1 VVQLKGGDKLDAA
14 LKKMSAAVKK
24 AAVLT
29 VGFMGNATE
38 PDGTPVAFVAA
49 MNEFGH
55 GNVPPRP
62 FFRRTIKKRGNA
74 WGHNL
79 GVALVRSGYDAKK
92 ALTMMGV
99 GIRDDVQDGI
109 RELVSPPLKESTIKR
124 KGFDKPLI
132 ETSTMLNSVTFKV
145 K

>member
-1 VVQLKGGDKLDAA
+1 MVGLKGGDKLEAA
-14 LKKMSAAVKK
+14 LLKMSAAVKK
-24 AAVLT
+24 AAVLR

-38 PDGTPVAFVAA
+38 ADGTPVALVAA

-62 FFRRTIKKRGNA
+62 FFRRTIKKRSDA

-79 GVALVRSGYDAKK
+79 GVALVKTDFDAKK
-92 ALTMMGV
+92 ALTMLGV
-99 GIRDDVQDGI
+99 GVKDDVQDGI
-109 RELVSPPLKESTIKR
+109 RELVSPPLAESTVKR

-132 ETSTMLNSVTFKV
+132 ETSTMLNSVTFNV